1 MYIVVRGRS
10 PHPPPRNCRVYALTF
25 GAPHGRQ
32 AMYNLE
38 LRPSELE
45 LTQFTLLIALV
56 DLTGEITQKGL
67 GKLLAMDSLTLTP
80 TLSFLVGRGWI
91 WEEAGDERRQ
101 KLISLTADGAENCRM
116 SNRSGSCAKE
126 PTHKPWR
133 CGVAANGTTSRCNYN
148 RVFAPLIFPA
158 RYLYIHL

>member
-1 MYIVVRGRS
+1 
-10 PHPPPRNCRVYALTF
+10 
-25 GAPHGRQ
+25 
-32 AMYNLE
+32 MYNLE

-45 LTQFTLLIALV
+45 LTQFTLLIAL

-101 KLISLTADGAENCRM
+101 KLISLTADGCRKLQ
-116 SNRSGSCAKE
+116 N
-126 PTHKPWR
+126 
-133 CGVAANGTTSRCNYN
+133 VQ
-148 RVFAPLIFPA
+148 PLGELRKRTYAQALEMRRDSKWNDF
-158 RYLYIHL
+158 